1 MTRQATVPRTT
12 VIISTVVLAVLL
24 LASSVRAV
32 SPAGIDPVASGSNPD
47 TVAYTVTAGDT
58 LWSIATERSEAGSD
72 VRVLIAE
79 IRHLNDQGDSLIHPG
94 DVLLLP
100 AP

>member
-24 LASSVRAV
+24 LASSVGAMN
-32 SPAGIDPVASGSNPD
+32 PPGIDPEASPSTPD
-47 TVAYTVTAGDT
+47 TVAYTVTPGDT
-58 LWSIATERSEAGSD
+58 LWSIATEISEPGGD

-79 IRHLNDQGDSLIHPG
+79 IRHLNNQQDSLIHPG
-94 DVLLLP
+94 DILMLP
-100 AP
+100 TP